1 MHIYMYIHIYMHTYI
16 YTYIQGAGARL
27 LDPEED
33 DDSTII
39 ARYDPTGVA
48 SLDEVRLCTHVF

>member
-1 MHIYMYIHIYMHTYI
+1 MHTYIYTYI

-48 SLDEVRLCTHVF
+48 SVDEVRLCTHVF